1 MNKIEQSP
9 RSHLGPRVRRNPRST
24 IDHIV
29 ATTEMALSKIEAT
42 SWKSKIRTSSSYDAF
57 EGVIDRQ
64 GEAIQ
69 TALRE
74 RRLKRPKLI
83 HTPASTELI
92 DITGEG
98 ADWIDHDAQTQDY
111 NNVSFTYDINTTY
124 VKHCHDIA
132 EKPYNA
138 IDGCVRPSE
147 SEDTI
152 EYTPAS
158 QRTCT
163 CSRCMKAAAE
173 EPIADPIDQ
182 KTDEQEPIEQ
192 KPIEQKTDEQ
202 EPIEQKPIEQK
213 PDEQKPIEEPIQQKT
228 DEQKPIKEPIEQKT
242 DEQEPIDQKTD
253 KQKSI
258 EKKPIDEFESDH
270 EWTNE
275 VEEGIF
281 EDLRE
286 GIRNWECFTDDDV
299 NTLRASTQMVDN
311 YFTKRGL
318 KPPRD
323 LVDDLLASDDD
334 EEKKTPTKKAE
345 DVEIGTPTKLPNTQ
359 QMRSLMIELDR
370 EDPETIQM
378 LDRWIAEEKTIM
390 DQMTPEEISGYHEE
404 PPHSQLE
411 DWQHDENDRARK
423 RAEGIAEA

>member
-9 RSHLGPRVRRNPRST
+9 RSHFGPRVRRNPRST

-147 SEDTI
+147 SENTI

-286 GIRNWECFTDDDV
+286 GIRNWECFTEDDV

-311 YFTKRGL
+311 YFTKRRL
-318 KPPRD
+318 KPSRD
-323 LVDDLLASDDD
+323 LVDDILASDDD
-334 EEKKTPTKKAE
+334 EEKKTPTKKRRRTSRLARPRSCQ
-345 DVEIGTPTKLPNTQ
+345 TPS
-359 QMRSLMIELDR
+359 R
-370 EDPETIQM
+370 
-378 LDRWIAEEKTIM
+378 
-390 DQMTPEEISGYHEE
+390 
-404 PPHSQLE
+404 
-411 DWQHDENDRARK
+411 
-423 RAEGIAEA
+423 

>member
-9 RSHLGPRVRRNPRST
+9 RSHFGPRVRRNPRST

-213 PDEQKPIEEPIQQKT
+213 PDEQKPSRNPSSRRPT
-228 DEQKPIKEPIEQKT
+228 SRSPSRNLSSRRPT
-242 DEQEPIDQKTD
+242 SRNP
-253 KQKSI
+253 SI
-258 EKKPIDEFESDH
+258 RRPTSRNPSRRNPSTNSRATTSGRMKWKRESSKIFEKEFEIG
-270 EWTNE
+270 N
-275 VEEGIF
+275 
-281 EDLRE
+281 
-286 GIRNWECFTDDDV
+286 
-299 NTLRASTQMVDN
+299 ASRT
-311 YFTKRGL
+311 T
-318 KPPRD
+318 
-323 LVDDLLASDDD
+323 
-334 EEKKTPTKKAE
+334 T
-345 DVEIGTPTKLPNTQ
+345 
-359 QMRSLMIELDR
+359 
-370 EDPETIQM
+370 
-378 LDRWIAEEKTIM
+378 
-390 DQMTPEEISGYHEE
+390 
-404 PPHSQLE
+404 
-411 DWQHDENDRARK
+411 
-423 RAEGIAEA
+423 